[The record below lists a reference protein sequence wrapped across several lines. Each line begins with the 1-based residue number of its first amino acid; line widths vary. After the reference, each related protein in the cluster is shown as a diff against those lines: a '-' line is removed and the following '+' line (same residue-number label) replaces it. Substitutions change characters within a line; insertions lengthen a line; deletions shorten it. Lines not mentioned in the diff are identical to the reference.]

1 MDHCAKWVLARPW
14 FVFSVSLL
22 LICIISAGI
31 AGLEFR
37 SDARVF
43 FSDENPE
50 LLELERFE
58 EKYGRENT
66 LVFIVSAQTGDLF
79 TPSKL
84 SALTTLTDKAWAM
97 PYTKRVDSVT
107 NFQRVVAQGDDVAID
122 HLYRKGDEISL
133 QDAQTLKQAA
143 LQEPML
149 LGQLLSRDAKVGLV
163 AMEFRLDDIIQ
174 GDPAFDLTEQAREL
188 IADFEAAQ
196 DELDL
201 KLSGSLALDNA
212 FGEAGANDG
221 ALLTPVMITLMLFL
235 IWLIFRS
242 VWVVSAITV
251 IMLAAIACGMGVAGM
266 LGIPL
271 SSPSVTAPFIILTLA
286 TADCI
291 HLVSAVSRFRRENPD
306 KDKSWSIRQG
316 LKETTRPITMTSLA
330 TAVGFFSL
338 MFSESPPFAHLGM
351 IAGFGTLFAWG
362 FSLILLPVFLLVL
375 PWRVSQQ
382 RPLVP
387 ESLWVFLHTLVTR
400 HTSKVIVTSL
410 VLGLGLASLAVSN
423 KLDDRYVEYF
433 DERFDF
439 RNDTDY
445 MNQHIGGFYTI
456 EYSPATDPDGITDP
470 EYLNQL
476 SQFSDWLRE
485 QPEVSHVHSLADIMK
500 TLNRAMNGG
509 DEKYYALPTDKYIA
523 AQYLWLYEMSLP
535 MGLGLRD
542 QVTVDKSE
550 SRLTVSLY
558 DASTS
563 EMLDLT
569 QRAEQ
574 WMDEHTPLLSK
585 TAKATGTSILFS
597 YIGQRNIDQMLKGT
611 LLALLAISILLFFL
625 FKSFVLGVFAT
636 LANFIP
642 PVATLGGWALIVGE
656 VGMAVAAIVAVT
668 LGIVV
673 DDTIH
678 LIEALRRERKR
689 KDVDHNQAILNA
701 MKHSGPG
708 ILITTIILVAGFSC
722 LAISGFQINAWMGL
736 MTAIVILL
744 ALVFD
749 FLFLPSVF
757 YKTDLYKAKE
767 L

>member
-1 MDHCAKWVLARPW
+1 MDHYAKWVLERPW
-14 FVFSVSLL
+14 FVLSVSVL
-22 LICIISAGI
+22 LIFIISAGI

-43 FSDENPE
+43 FSEENPE

-66 LVFIVSAQTGDLF
+66 LVFIISAREGDLF

-84 SALTTLTDKAWAM
+84 MALTTLTDKAWAM
-97 PYTKRVDSVT
+97 PHSKRVDSVT
-107 NFQRVVAQGDDVAID
+107 NFQRVVAQGDDIVID
-122 HLYRKGDEISL
+122 HLYRKEDKISL
-133 QDAQTLKQAA
+133 QEAQALKQAA
-143 LQEPML
+143 MQEPML
-149 LGQLLSRDAKVGLV
+149 LGQLLSYDAKVGLV
-163 AMEFRLDDIIQ
+163 AVEFRLDGSIE
-174 GDPAFDLTEQAREL
+174 GDPAFDLTEQARE
-188 IADFEAAQ
+188 IITDFEATQ

-201 KLSGSLALDNA
+201 RLSGSLALDNA

-221 ALLTPVMITLMLFL
+221 ALLTPIMITLMLFL

-242 VWVVSAITV
+242 IWVVSAITV
-251 IMLAAIACGMGVAGM
+251 IMLAAIVCGMGVAGM

-306 KDKSWSIRQG
+306 KDKSWAIQQG
-316 LKETTRPITMTSLA
+316 LKETIRPITMTSLA

-351 IAGFGTLFAWG
+351 IAGFGALFAWG
-362 FSLILLPVFLLVL
+362 FSLTLLPVFLLIL

-382 RPLVP
+382 RPLIP
-387 ESLWVFLHTLVTR
+387 ESLWVFLHGLVTR
-400 HTSKVIVTSL
+400 HTNKVIVISL
-410 VLGLGLASLAVSN
+410 ALGLGLASLALTN
-423 KLDDRYVEYF
+423 KLDDRYVQYF

-456 EYSPATDPDGITDP
+456 DYSPATKSDGITDP

-476 SQFSDWLRE
+476 NRFSNWLRE

-509 DEKYYALPTDKYIA
+509 SEENYVLPTDKYVA

-535 MGLGLRD
+535 VGLGLRD

-550 SRLTVSLY
+550 SRMTVSLY

-569 QRAEQ
+569 RRAEQ
-574 WMDEHTPLLSK
+574 WMNEHTPLLSK

-611 LLALLAISILLFFL
+611 LLALLATSVLLFFL

-642 PVATLGGWALIVGE
+642 PVAALGGWALIIGE

-678 LIEALRRERKR
+678 LIEALRRERKG
-689 KDVDHNQAILNA
+689 KDVDHSQAIFNA
-701 MKHSGPG
+701 MKNSGPG
-708 ILITTIILVAGFSC
+708 ILITTIVLVAGFSC
-722 LAISGFQINAWMGL
+722 LAVSGFQINAWMGL

-749 FLFLPSVF
+749 FLFLPSVI
-757 YKTDLYKAKE
+757 YKTRKL
-767 L
+767 

>member
-1 MDHCAKWVLARPW
+1 MMDHYAKWILMRPW

-22 LICIISAGI
+22 LVFIVSMGI
-31 AGLEFR
+31 FGLEFR

-66 LVFIVSAQTGDLF
+66 LVFIVSAREGDLF

-84 SALTTLTDKAWAM
+84 TALTTLTDMAWAM
-97 PYTKRVDSVT
+97 PYTKRVNSVT
-107 NFQRVVAQGDDVAID
+107 NFQRVVAQGDDIVID

-133 QDAQTLKQAA
+133 QDAQALKQAA
-143 LQEPML
+143 MQEPML
-149 LGQLLSRDAKVGLV
+149 SGQLLSHDAKVGLV
-163 AMEFRLDDIIQ
+163 AVEFRLDDTVL
-174 GDPAFDLTEQAREL
+174 GDPAFDLTEQARE
-188 IADFEAAQ
+188 IITDFEATY
-196 DELDL
+196 DEFDL
-201 KLSGSLALDNA
+201 RLSGSLALDNA

-221 ALLTPVMITLMLFL
+221 ALLTPIMVTLMLFL

-242 VWVVSAITV
+242 LWVVTAITV
-251 IMLAAIACGMGVAGM
+251 IIFAAIACGMGVAGM

-271 SSPSVTAPFIILTLA
+271 SSPSITAPFIILTLA

-291 HLVSAVSRFRRENPD
+291 HLVSAISRFRRENPD
-306 KDKSWSIRQG
+306 EDKSWAIQQG
-316 LKETTRPITMTSLA
+316 LKETVRPITMTSLA

-338 MFSESPPFAHLGM
+338 MFSESPPFAHLG
-351 IAGFGTLFAWG
+351 IISGFGTLFAWG
-362 FSLILLPVFLLVL
+362 FSLTLLPVFLLIF
-375 PWRVSQQ
+375 PWRVTQR
-382 RPLVP
+382 RPLIP
-387 ESLWVFLHTLVTR
+387 ESLWIFVHGLVTR
-400 HTSKVIVTSL
+400 HTNKVIVISL
-410 VLGLGLASLAVSN
+410 VSGLGLSALAVTN
-423 KLDDRYVEYF
+423 KLDDRYVQYF
-433 DERFDF
+433 DKRFEF

-456 EYSPATDPDGITDP
+456 DYSPATDRDGITEP

-476 SQFSDWLRE
+476 DQFSEWLRK

-509 DEKYYALPTDKYIA
+509 NEENYVLPTDKYVA
-523 AQYLWLYEMSLP
+523 SQYLWLYEMSLP
-535 MGLGLRD
+535 MGLDLKE
-542 QVTVDKSE
+542 QITLDKSE

-558 DASTS
+558 DVSTS
-563 EMLDLT
+563 EMLDLVR
-569 QRAEQ
+569 RAGQ
-574 WMDEHTPLLSK
+574 WMDEHTPLLSE
-585 TAKATGTSILFS
+585 TARATGTSVIFS

-611 LLALLAISILLFFL
+611 LLALLAISVLLFFL

-642 PVATLGGWALIVGE
+642 PVAALGGWALIIGE

-678 LIEALRRERKR
+678 LIEALRRERKC
-689 KDVDHNQAILNA
+689 KGVDHSQAILNA

-708 ILITTIILVAGFSC
+708 ILITTIVLVAGFSC

-736 MTAIVILL
+736 MTAIVISL
-744 ALVFD
+744 ALIFD
-749 FLFLPSVF
+749 FLFLPSVI
-757 YKTDLYKAKE
+757 YKTRKL
-767 L
+767 

>member
-1 MDHCAKWVLARPW
+1 MDYYAKWILARPW
-14 FVFSVSLL
+14 FVFSFSLL
-22 LICIISAGI
+22 LIVIISAGM

-37 SDARVF
+37 SDARIF

-66 LVFIVSAQTGDLF
+66 LIFIVSARTGDLF

-84 SALTTLTDKAWAM
+84 KALTILTDQAWAM
-97 PYTKRVDSVT
+97 SHTKRVDSIT
-107 NFQRVVAQGDDVAID
+107 NFQLVVARGDDIVID
-122 HLYRKGDEISL
+122 HLYRKEDEISL
-133 QDAQTLKQAA
+133 PDAQALKQAA
-143 LQEPML
+143 MQEPML
-149 LGQLLSRDAKVGLV
+149 FGKLLSRDAKVGLV
-163 AMEFRLDDIIQ
+163 AVEFRLDDTVE
-174 GDPAFDLTEQAREL
+174 GDPAFDLTEQARKI
-188 IADFEAAQ
+188 IADFKPTQ
-196 DELDL
+196 NELDVR
-201 KLSGSLALDNA
+201 LSGSLALDNA

-221 ALLTPVMITLMLFL
+221 ALLTPIMITLMLFL
-235 IWLIFRS
+235 LWLIFRS
-242 VWVVSAITV
+242 IWVVSAITV
-251 IMLAAIACGMGVAGM
+251 IMVAAIACGMGVAGM

-291 HLVSAVSRFRRENPD
+291 HLVSAVSRFRRENLD
-306 KDKSWSIRQG
+306 KDKSWAIQQG
-316 LKETTRPITMTSLA
+316 LKETIRPISMTSLA

-351 IAGFGTLFAWG
+351 IAGFGSFFAWG
-362 FSLILLPVFLLVL
+362 FSLTLLPVLLLIL
-375 PWRVSQQ
+375 PWRVSQH
-382 RPLVP
+382 RSLVP
-387 ESLWVFLHTLVTR
+387 ESLWIFLHGLVTR
-400 HTSKVIVTSL
+400 HTNKVIVTSL
-410 VLGLGLASLAVSN
+410 VLGLGLASLAVTN
-423 KLDDRYVEYF
+423 KLDDRYVQYF

-445 MNQHIGGFYTI
+445 MNQHIGGFYTLD
-456 EYSPATDPDGITDP
+456 YSPATDPDGITNP

-476 SQFSDWLRE
+476 SRFSDWLRE

-500 TLNRAMNGG
+500 TINRAMNNG
-509 DEKYYALPTDKYIA
+509 DEENYVLPANKYVA

-535 MGLGLRD
+535 IGLGLGD
-542 QVTVDKSE
+542 QMTMDKSE
-550 SRLTVSLY
+550 SRMTVSLY
-558 DASTS
+558 DTSTS
-563 EMLDLT
+563 EMLDLVR
-569 QRAEQ
+569 RAEQ

-585 TAKATGTSILFS
+585 TAKATGTSILFA

-611 LLALLAISILLFFL
+611 LFALLIVSVLLFFL

-636 LANFIP
+636 LANFVP
-642 PVATLGGWALIVGE
+642 PVAALGGWALIVGE

-678 LIEALRRERKR
+678 LIEALRRERKN
-689 KDVDHNQAILNA
+689 KDVDHSQAILNA

-708 ILITTIILVAGFSC
+708 ILITTIVLVAGFSC
-722 LAISGFQINAWMGL
+722 LAVSGFQINAWMGL
-736 MTAIVILL
+736 MTAIVIFI

-749 FLFLPSVF
+749 FLFLPSVM
-757 YKTDLYKAKE
+757 YKTRKL
-767 L
+767 

>member
-1 MDHCAKWVLARPW
+1 MDCYAKWILARPW
-14 FVFSVSLL
+14 FVFSISLL
-22 LICIISAGI
+22 LIFIISAGI

-58 EKYGRENT
+58 KKYGRENT
-66 LVFIVSAQTGDLF
+66 LVFIVSAREGDLF

-84 SALTTLTDKAWAM
+84 KALTTLTDKAWAM
-97 PYTKRVDSVT
+97 SHTKRVDSVT
-107 NFQRVVAQGDDVAID
+107 NFQRVVARGDDIVID
-122 HLYRKGDEISL
+122 HLYRKEDEISL
-133 QDAQTLKQAA
+133 PDAQALKQAA
-143 LQEPML
+143 IQEPML

-163 AMEFRLDDIIQ
+163 AVEFRLDDTLQ
-174 GDPAFDLTEQAREL
+174 GDPAFDLTEQARKI
-188 IADFEAAQ
+188 IADFELTQ

-201 KLSGSLALDNA
+201 RLSGSLALDNA

-221 ALLTPVMITLMLFL
+221 ALLTPIMITLMLFL
-235 IWLIFRS
+235 LWLIFRS

-306 KDKSWSIRQG
+306 KDKSWAIQQG
-316 LKETTRPITMTSLA
+316 LKETIRPITMTSLA

-362 FSLILLPVFLLVL
+362 FSLTLLPVLLRML

-387 ESLWVFLHTLVTR
+387 ESLWIFLHGLVTR
-400 HTSKVIVTSL
+400 HTNKVIVTSL
-410 VLGLGLASLAVSN
+410 VLGLGLASLALTN
-423 KLDDRYVEYF
+423 KLDDRYVQYF

-456 EYSPATDPDGITDP
+456 DYSPATDPDGITEP

-476 SQFSDWLRE
+476 NRFSDWLRE

-500 TLNRAMNGG
+500 TINRAMNGG
-509 DEKYYALPTDKYIA
+509 DEENYVLPSDKYVA

-563 EMLDLT
+563 EMLDLV

-574 WMDEHTPLLSK
+574 WMGEHTPLLSK

-611 LLALLAISILLFFL
+611 LLALLAVSVLLFFL

-642 PVATLGGWALIVGE
+642 PVAALGGWALIVGE

-678 LIEALRRERKR
+678 LIEALRRERKV
-689 KDVDHNQAILNA
+689 KDVDHSQAILNA
-701 MKHSGPG
+701 MKNSGPG
-708 ILITTIILVAGFSC
+708 ILITTIVLVAGFSC

-736 MTAIVILL
+736 MTAIVIFL
-744 ALVFD
+744 ALIFD
-749 FLFLPSVF
+749 FLFLPSVV
-757 YKTDLYKAKE
+757 YKTRKL
-767 L
+767 

>member
-1 MDHCAKWVLARPW
+1 MDCYAKWILARPW
-14 FVFSVSLL
+14 FVFSISLL
-22 LICIISAGI
+22 LIVIISAGI

-66 LVFIVSAQTGDLF
+66 LVFIVSARTGDLF

-84 SALTTLTDKAWAM
+84 KALTALTDKAWAM
-97 PYTKRVDSVT
+97 SHTKRVDSVT
-107 NFQRVVAQGDDVAID
+107 NFQRVVARGDDIVID

-133 QDAQTLKQAA
+133 PDAQALKQAA
-143 LQEPML
+143 MQEPML

-163 AMEFRLDDIIQ
+163 AVEFRLDDTIQ
-174 GDPAFDLTEQAREL
+174 GDPAFDLTEEARG
-188 IADFEAAQ
+188 IIDDFELTQ
-196 DELDL
+196 NELDL
-201 KLSGSLALDNA
+201 RLSGSLALDNA

-221 ALLTPVMITLMLFL
+221 ALLTPIMITLMLFL
-235 IWLIFRS
+235 LWLIFRS

-251 IMLAAIACGMGVAGM
+251 IMVAAIACGMGVAGM

-291 HLVSAVSRFRRENPD
+291 HLVSAISRFRRENPD
-306 KDKSWSIRQG
+306 KDKSWAIQQG
-316 LKETTRPITMTSLA
+316 LKETISPISMTSLA

-362 FSLILLPVFLLVL
+362 FSLTLLPVLLLML

-387 ESLWVFLHTLVTR
+387 ESLWIFLHRLVTC
-400 HTSKVIVTSL
+400 HTNKVIVTSL
-410 VLGLGLASLAVSN
+410 VLGLGLASLALTN
-423 KLDDRYVEYF
+423 KLDDRYVQYF

-456 EYSPATDPDGITDP
+456 DYSPATDPDGITDP
-470 EYLNQL
+470 DYLNQL
-476 SQFSDWLRE
+476 NQFSDWLRK

-500 TLNRAMNGG
+500 TINRAMNGG
-509 DEKYYALPTDKYIA
+509 DEENYVLPTDKYVA
-523 AQYLWLYEMSLP
+523 SQYLWLYEMSLP

-563 EMLDLT
+563 EMLDLV

-574 WMDEHTPLLSK
+574 WMGEHTPLLSK

-611 LLALLAISILLFFL
+611 LLALLAVSILLFFL
-625 FKSFVLGVFAT
+625 FRSFVLGVFAT

-642 PVATLGGWALIVGE
+642 PVAALGGWALIVGE

-678 LIEALRRERKR
+678 LIEALRRERKG
-689 KDVDHNQAILNA
+689 KDVDHSQAILNA

-708 ILITTIILVAGFSC
+708 ILITTIVLVAGFSC

-736 MTAIVILL
+736 MTAIVISL

-749 FLFLPSVF
+749 FLFLPSVV
-757 YKTDLYKAKE
+757 YKTRKL
-767 L
+767 

>member
-1 MDHCAKWVLARPW
+1 MDCYAKWILARPW
-14 FVFSVSLL
+14 FVFSISLL
-22 LICIISAGI
+22 LIFIISAGI

-37 SDARVF
+37 SDARIF

-50 LLELERFE
+50 LLELEKFE

-66 LVFIVSAQTGDLF
+66 LIFIVSAKKGDLF

-84 SALTTLTDKAWAM
+84 QALTTLTDKAWAM
-97 PYTKRVDSVT
+97 PHTKRVDSVT
-107 NFQRVVAQGDDVAID
+107 NFQRVVAQGDDVVID

-143 LQEPML
+143 MQEPIL

-163 AMEFRLDDIIQ
+163 VVEFRLDDTVQ
-174 GDPAFDLTEQAREL
+174 GAPAFDLTEQAREI
-188 IADFEAAQ
+188 IADFSATNE
-196 DELDL
+196 ELDL
-201 KLSGSLALDNA
+201 RLSGSLALDNA

-221 ALLTPVMITLMLFL
+221 ALLTPIMVTLMLFL
-235 IWLIFRS
+235 LWLLFRS
-242 VWVVSAITV
+242 VWVVLAITV
-251 IMLAAIACGMGVAGM
+251 IMVAAIACGMGVAGM

-271 SSPSVTAPFIILTLA
+271 SSPSVIAPFIILTLA

-306 KDKSWSIRQG
+306 KDKAWAIQQG
-316 LKETTRPITMTSLA
+316 LKETIRPITMTSLA

-351 IAGFGTLFAWG
+351 IASFGTLFAWG
-362 FSLILLPVFLLVL
+362 FSLTLLPVFLLL
-375 PWRVSQQ
+375 FPWRVSQQ

-387 ESLWVFLHTLVTR
+387 ESLWIFLHGLVTR
-400 HTSKVIVTSL
+400 HTNKVIITSL
-410 VLGLGLASLAVSN
+410 VLGLGLASLALTN
-423 KLDDRYVEYF
+423 KLDDRYVQYF

-445 MNQHIGGFYTI
+445 MNEHIGGFYTI
-456 EYSPATDPDGITDP
+456 NYSPETSPDGITGP
-470 EYLNQL
+470 EYLSQL
-476 SQFSDWLRE
+476 NQFSGWLRE

-500 TLNRAMNGG
+500 TVNRAMNGG
-509 DEKYYALPTDKYIA
+509 DKESYVLPTDKDVA

-558 DASTS
+558 DTSTS

-569 QRAEQ
+569 RRAEQ
-574 WMDEHTPLLSK
+574 WMKEHTPLLSD

-597 YIGQRNIDQMLKGT
+597 YIGQRNIDEMLKGT

-642 PVATLGGWALIVGE
+642 PAAALGGWALVVGE

-678 LIEALRRERKR
+678 LIEALRRERKC
-689 KDVDHNQAILNA
+689 KDVDDSQAILNA

-708 ILITTIILVAGFSC
+708 ILITTIVLVAGFSC
-722 LAISGFQINAWMGL
+722 LAVSGFQINAWMGL
-736 MTAIVILL
+736 MTAIVISL

-749 FLFLPSVF
+749 FLFLPSVV
-757 YKTDLYKAKE
+757 YKTRKL
-767 L
+767 